1 MRCGQLYDYLDGLKL
16 DKYVW
21 LSEDA
26 SGIVSKIEFDPNSN
40 QMIGL
45 VLPVDQKTGMPIT
58 LTFMARTAKEI
69 QTNMQKKKSTLVYMV
84 LAQPLKKGVPP
95 FILQLFGTDNRF
107 TTQNV
112 FLRWNHTVKE
122 LER

>member
-1 MRCGQLYDYLDGLKL
+1 
-16 DKYVW
+16 
-21 LSEDA
+21 
-26 SGIVSKIEFDPNSN
+26 
-40 QMIGL
+40 MIGL
-45 VLPVDQKTGMPIT
+45 VLPLDQKTGMPIT

-69 QTNMQKKKSTLVYMV
+69 ETNMQKKKSTLVYLV
-84 LAQPLKKGVPP
+84 LAQPIKKGIPP